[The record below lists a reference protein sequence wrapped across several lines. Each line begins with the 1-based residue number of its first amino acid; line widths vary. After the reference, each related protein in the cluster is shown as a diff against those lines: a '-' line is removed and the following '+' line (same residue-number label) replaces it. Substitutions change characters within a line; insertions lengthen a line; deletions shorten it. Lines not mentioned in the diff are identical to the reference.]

1 MKYLKKFN
9 ENVNTPEI
17 ENELV
22 NFFENF
28 TMDKQWVIDRFNDDE
43 TKKFIS
49 YMENILPNK

>member
-22 NFFENF
+22 NFFDNF
-28 TMDKQWVIDRFNDDE
+28 TMDKQWVIDRFNDEE
-43 TKKFIS
+43 TKNFIS
-49 YMENILPNK
+49 YMENILPK